1 MSSQRFNLLPH
12 RQLYVSWSRK
22 VLLRQLSVVSGVAI
36 LLVLLGQG
44 WLYLRLDHVKEIGKT
59 LDAEIGTLLPDYRQV
74 ANLRQQYA
82 QLLTRQRLIESLDAR
97 RSTSVLLLGD
107 VADALPGQIYLT
119 RLEEDGARFMVEGRA
134 IDNSDIARFLER
146 LSASDYLTDVVLNE
160 IRSQEQDAAAPFQFS
175 IHARVRLA
183 GTISEVV
190 EPEKAPR

>member
-22 VLLRQLSVVSGVAI
+22 VLLRQLTVVSGVAI